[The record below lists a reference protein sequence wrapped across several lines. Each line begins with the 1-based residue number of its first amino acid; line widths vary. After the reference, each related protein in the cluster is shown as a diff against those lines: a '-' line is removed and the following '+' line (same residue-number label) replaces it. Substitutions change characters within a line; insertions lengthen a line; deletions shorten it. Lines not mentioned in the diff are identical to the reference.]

1 MDEMGFT
8 RVYPPEYSGII
19 SNFPSMEETDI
30 KPDLTDSDEESS
42 DLGDL
47 FDEGETNENVTS
59 DAITLKEFEELSGR
73 KFNSIDDAKK
83 HYQNLKSFVGKANQ
97 SKEETVERTSKDS
110 SIDSVLAEMKELKAQ
125 VAERDFI
132 LETPQAKGSLNLLR
146 KVAKADGISLSEA
159 WEQVKDMA
167 TSAEEYKKGRDV
179 GVNSNKRI
187 NPVVSE
193 KNKEVVEAA
202 RRGNIEARDT
212 LVAQHLKAIGLK

>member
-1 MDEMGFT
+1 
-8 RVYPPEYSGII
+8 
-19 SNFPSMEETDI
+19 MEETDI

-47 FDEGETNENVTS
+47 FDEGETNENVAS

-97 SKEETVERTSKDS
+97 SKEETVERKETSKDS

-132 LETPQAKGSLNLLR
+132 LDTPQAKGSLNLLR

-212 LVAQHLKAIGLK
+212 LVEQHLKAIGLK

>member
-1 MDEMGFT
+1 
-8 RVYPPEYSGII
+8 
-19 SNFPSMEETDI
+19 MEETDI
-30 KPDLTDSDEESS
+30 KPVDTDSDEESS

-97 SKEETVERTSKDS
+97 SKEETVERKETSKDS

-202 RRGNIEARDT
+202 KRGNIEARDT
-212 LVAQHLKAIGLK
+212 LVEQHLKAIGLK

>member
-1 MDEMGFT
+1 MGFT

-30 KPDLTDSDEESS
+30 KPVDTDSDEESS

-97 SKEETVERTSKDS
+97 SKEETVEMTSKDS

-132 LETPQAKGSLNLLR
+132 LDTPQAKGSLNLLR

-212 LVAQHLKAIGLK
+212 LVEQHLKAIGLK

>member
-1 MDEMGFT
+1 
-8 RVYPPEYSGII
+8 
-19 SNFPSMEETDI
+19 MEETDI

-47 FDEGETNENVTS
+47 FDEGETNENVAS

-132 LETPQAKGSLNLLR
+132 LDTPQAKGSLNLLR

-212 LVAQHLKAIGLK
+212 LVEQHLKAIGLK

>member
-1 MDEMGFT
+1 
-8 RVYPPEYSGII
+8 
-19 SNFPSMEETDI
+19 MEETDI
-30 KPDLTDSDEESS
+30 KPVDTDSDEESS

-97 SKEETVERTSKDS
+97 SKEETVERKETSKDS

-212 LVAQHLKAIGLK
+212 LVEQHLKAIGLK

>member
-1 MDEMGFT
+1 
-8 RVYPPEYSGII
+8 
-19 SNFPSMEETDI
+19 MEETDI

-97 SKEETVERTSKDS
+97 SKEETVERKETSKDS

-212 LVAQHLKAIGLK
+212 LVEQHLKAIGLK

>member
-1 MDEMGFT
+1 
-8 RVYPPEYSGII
+8 
-19 SNFPSMEETDI
+19 MEETDI
-30 KPDLTDSDEESS
+30 KPVDTDSFEESS
-42 DLGDL
+42 DLSDL

-97 SKEETVERTSKDS
+97 SKEETVERKETSKDS

-212 LVAQHLKAIGLK
+212 LVEQHLKAIGLK

>member
-1 MDEMGFT
+1 
-8 RVYPPEYSGII
+8 
-19 SNFPSMEETDI
+19 MEETDI
-30 KPDLTDSDEESS
+30 KPVDTDSSEESS
-42 DLGDL
+42 DLSDL

-97 SKEETVERTSKDS
+97 SKEETVERKETPKDS

-212 LVAQHLKAIGLK
+212 LVEQHLKAIGLK

>member
-1 MDEMGFT
+1 
-8 RVYPPEYSGII
+8 
-19 SNFPSMEETDI
+19 MEETDI

-42 DLGDL
+42 DLSDL

-97 SKEETVERTSKDS
+97 SKEETVEKKETSKDS

-132 LETPQAKGSLNLLR
+132 LDTPQAKGSLNLVR

-212 LVAQHLKAIGLK
+212 LVEQHLKAIGLK

>member
-1 MDEMGFT
+1 
-8 RVYPPEYSGII
+8 
-19 SNFPSMEETDI
+19 MEETDI
-30 KPDLTDSDEESS
+30 KPVDTDSDEESS

-212 LVAQHLKAIGLK
+212 LVEQHLKAIGLK

>member
-1 MDEMGFT
+1 
-8 RVYPPEYSGII
+8 
-19 SNFPSMEETDI
+19 MEETDI
-30 KPDLTDSDEESS
+30 KPVDTDSDEESS

-97 SKEETVERTSKDS
+97 SKEETVERKETSKDS

-193 KNKEVVEAA
+193 KNKEVVESA

-212 LVAQHLKAIGLK
+212 LVEQHLKAIGLK

>member
-1 MDEMGFT
+1 
-8 RVYPPEYSGII
+8 
-19 SNFPSMEETDI
+19 MEETDI

-97 SKEETVERTSKDS
+97 SKEETVERKETSKDS

-187 NPVVSE
+187 NPIVSE

-212 LVAQHLKAIGLK
+212 LVEQHLKAIGLK

>member
-1 MDEMGFT
+1 
-8 RVYPPEYSGII
+8 
-19 SNFPSMEETDI
+19 MEETDI
-30 KPDLTDSDEESS
+30 KPVDTDSDEESS

-97 SKEETVERTSKDS
+97 SKEETVERKETSKDS

-132 LETPQAKGSLNLLR
+132 LDTPQAKGSLNLLR

-212 LVAQHLKAIGLK
+212 LVEQHLKAIGLK

>member
-1 MDEMGFT
+1 
-8 RVYPPEYSGII
+8 
-19 SNFPSMEETDI
+19 MEETDI

-97 SKEETVERTSKDS
+97 SKEETVERKETSKDS

-202 RRGNIEARDT
+202 KRGNIEARDT
-212 LVAQHLKAIGLK
+212 LVEQHLKAIGLK

>member
-1 MDEMGFT
+1 
-8 RVYPPEYSGII
+8 
-19 SNFPSMEETDI
+19 MEETDI
-30 KPDLTDSDEESS
+30 KPVDTDSDEESS

-97 SKEETVERTSKDS
+97 SKEETVERKETSKDS

-187 NPVVSE
+187 NPIVSE

-202 RRGNIEARDT
+202 KRGNIEAGDT

>member
-1 MDEMGFT
+1 MGFT

-30 KPDLTDSDEESS
+30 KPVDTDSDEESS

-97 SKEETVERTSKDS
+97 SKEETVEKTSKDS

-132 LETPQAKGSLNLLR
+132 LETPQAKGSLNLIR

-193 KNKEVVEAA
+193 KNKEVVESA
-202 RRGNIEARDT
+202 RRGNIEAGDT
-212 LVAQHLKAIGLK
+212 LVAQHLRAIGLK

>member
-1 MDEMGFT
+1 
-8 RVYPPEYSGII
+8 
-19 SNFPSMEETDI
+19 MEDTDI
-30 KPDLTDSDEESS
+30 KPVDTDSSEESS
-42 DLGDL
+42 DLSDL

-97 SKEETVERTSKDS
+97 SKEETVERKETPKDS

-202 RRGNIEARDT
+202 KRGNIEARDA
-212 LVAQHLKAIGLK
+212 LVEQHLKAIGLK

>member
-1 MDEMGFT
+1 
-8 RVYPPEYSGII
+8 
-19 SNFPSMEETDI
+19 MEETDI

-42 DLGDL
+42 DLSDL

-97 SKEETVERTSKDS
+97 SKEETVERKETSKDS

-132 LETPQAKGSLNLLR
+132 LETPQAKGSLNLIR

-202 RRGNIEARDT
+202 RRGNIEAGDT

>member
-1 MDEMGFT
+1 
-8 RVYPPEYSGII
+8 
-19 SNFPSMEETDI
+19 MEETDI
-30 KPDLTDSDEESS
+30 KPVDTDSDEESS

-187 NPVVSE
+187 NPVVSVE
-193 KNKEVVEAA
+193 NKEVVEAA

>member
-1 MDEMGFT
+1 
-8 RVYPPEYSGII
+8 
-19 SNFPSMEETDI
+19 MEETDI
-30 KPDLTDSDEESS
+30 KPVDTDSDEESS

-97 SKEETVERTSKDS
+97 SKEETVDRKETSKDS

-193 KNKEVVEAA
+193 KNKEVVESA

-212 LVAQHLKAIGLK
+212 LVEQHLKAIGLK

>member
-1 MDEMGFT
+1 
-8 RVYPPEYSGII
+8 
-19 SNFPSMEETDI
+19 MEETDI
-30 KPDLTDSDEESS
+30 KPVDTDSDEESS

-97 SKEETVERTSKDS
+97 SKEETVERKETSKDS

-132 LETPQAKGSLNLLR
+132 LETPQAKGSLSLLR

>member
-1 MDEMGFT
+1 MGFT

-19 SNFPSMEETDI
+19 SNFPSMEDEEVKLD
-30 KPDLTDSDEESS
+30 DSDSTEESS
-42 DLGDL
+42 LSDL
-47 FDEGETNENVTS
+47 FDEGDSNEESASVALTM
-59 DAITLKEFEELSGR
+59 EELEKVAGR
-73 KFNSIDDAKK
+73 KFSSKEDFEK
-83 HYQNLKSFVGKANQ
+83 HYTNLKSFVGKANQ
-97 SKEETVERTSKDS
+97 SKEETVERTPKDS

-193 KNKEVVEAA
+193 KNKEVVESA

-212 LVAQHLKAIGLK
+212 LVEQHLKAIGLK

>member
-1 MDEMGFT
+1 
-8 RVYPPEYSGII
+8 
-19 SNFPSMEETDI
+19 MEETDI
-30 KPDLTDSDEESS
+30 KPVDTDSSEESS
-42 DLGDL
+42 DLSDL

-97 SKEETVERTSKDS
+97 SKEETVERKETSKDS

-187 NPVVSE
+187 NPIVSE

-202 RRGNIEARDT
+202 RRGNIEAGDT

>member
-1 MDEMGFT
+1 
-8 RVYPPEYSGII
+8 
-19 SNFPSMEETDI
+19 MEETDI
-30 KPDLTDSDEESS
+30 KPVDTDSFEESS
-42 DLGDL
+42 DLSDL

-97 SKEETVERTSKDS
+97 SKEETVERKETPKDS

-202 RRGNIEARDT
+202 KRGNIEARDA
-212 LVAQHLKAIGLK
+212 LVEQHLKAIGLK

>member
-1 MDEMGFT
+1 MGFT

-42 DLGDL
+42 DLSDL

-97 SKEETVERTSKDS
+97 SKEETVEKKETSKDS

-132 LETPQAKGSLNLLR
+132 LDTPQAKGSLNLVR

-212 LVAQHLKAIGLK
+212 LVEQHLKAIGLK

>member
-1 MDEMGFT
+1 
-8 RVYPPEYSGII
+8 
-19 SNFPSMEETDI
+19 MEETDI
-30 KPDLTDSDEESS
+30 KPDLTDSYEESP

-83 HYQNLKSFVGKANQ
+83 HYQNLKNFVGKANQ
-97 SKEETVERTSKDS
+97 SKEETVERKETSKDS

-132 LETPQAKGSLNLLR
+132 FETPQAKGSLNLIR

-212 LVAQHLKAIGLK
+212 LVEQHLKAIGLK

>member
-1 MDEMGFT
+1 
-8 RVYPPEYSGII
+8 
-19 SNFPSMEETDI
+19 MEETDI
-30 KPDLTDSDEESS
+30 KPVDTDSDEESS

-97 SKEETVERTSKDS
+97 SKEETVERKETSKDS

>member
-1 MDEMGFT
+1 
-8 RVYPPEYSGII
+8 
-19 SNFPSMEETDI
+19 MEETDI

-97 SKEETVERTSKDS
+97 SKEETVERKETSKDS

-193 KNKEVVEAA
+193 KNKEVVESA

-212 LVAQHLKAIGLK
+212 LVEQHLKAIGLK

>member
-1 MDEMGFT
+1 MGFT

-30 KPDLTDSDEESS
+30 KPDLTDSSEESS
-42 DLGDL
+42 DLSDL

-97 SKEETVERTSKDS
+97 SKEETVEMTSKDS

-212 LVAQHLKAIGLK
+212 LVEQHLKAIGLK

>member
-1 MDEMGFT
+1 
-8 RVYPPEYSGII
+8 
-19 SNFPSMEETDI
+19 MEETDI
-30 KPDLTDSDEESS
+30 KPVDTDSDEESS

-132 LETPQAKGSLNLLR
+132 LETPQAKGSLNLIR

-212 LVAQHLKAIGLK
+212 LVEQHLKAIGLK

>member
-1 MDEMGFT
+1 
-8 RVYPPEYSGII
+8 
-19 SNFPSMEETDI
+19 MEETDI
-30 KPDLTDSDEESS
+30 KPVDTDSDEESS

-97 SKEETVERTSKDS
+97 SKEETVERKETSKDS

-132 LETPQAKGSLNLLR
+132 LDTPQAKGSLNLLR

-187 NPVVSE
+187 NPIVSE

-202 RRGNIEARDT
+202 KRGNIEAGDT

>member
-1 MDEMGFT
+1 MGFT

-19 SNFPSMEETDI
+19 SDFPSMEETDI
-30 KPDLTDSDEESS
+30 KPVDTDSSEESS
-42 DLGDL
+42 DLSDL

-132 LETPQAKGSLNLLR
+132 LETPQAKGSLNLIR